1 MASTVPEIEDPALR
15 PLARPGAGTARA
27 RSSVSAIRVGA
38 DLLAL
43 AAAVGTASFLRF
55 GLGLLQVTHEA
66 PFDLAAHALAAAL
79 WIGGLVAVMAS
90 HRLYDE
96 DTLSSRRTE
105 SQRIR
110 TAVLEGI
117 AVVSVAVFLLRLVT
131 VSRGWFVALVVTSY
145 ALVLAERAG
154 LRLALSRAR
163 RHGRLRRAV
172 VLVGAPG
179 DSGVGDEFEIVAR
192 LSIEDLPAYLE
203 RAAERRRRWGVPAPG
218 LLLQA
223 DERPSDEIWD
233 LVVRAGGAGLPVYVA
248 SPVRS
253 VAIDRLTA
261 RELDGRTIVKVSPP
275 ALVGVRAFEKRAFD
289 LVVASTLLMVLSLP
303 MLAIAIG
310 VLVTS
315 GRPIFFGQERIGRGG
330 RPFRM
335 WKFRSMVVDAERESG
350 PVWTARGDPRRTPI
364 GRFLRV
370 SSLDELPQL
379 WNALTGKM
387 SIVGPRPERP
397 GFVASFNDELP
408 DYHARHRIRPGITGL
423 AQVRGLRGDT
433 DLAPRVDADNRYI
446 EHWSLSLDLAIAAR
460 TVLEVVRHRNAG

>member
-1 MASTVPEIEDPALR
+1 MASTVPEIADPALR
-15 PLARPGAGTARA
+15 PPARSATGEGRS
-27 RSSVSAIRVGA
+27 RSSVPAIRVGA
-38 DLLAL
+38 DVLAL
-43 AAAVGTASFLRF
+43 LVAVGLATFLRF
-55 GLGLLQVTHEA
+55 GLGLLEVTHEA
-66 PFDLAAHALAAAL
+66 PFDLAGHALIAVV
-79 WIGGLVAVMAS
+79 WIGALLVVMTT
-90 HRLYDE
+90 HRLFDE

-117 AVVSVAVFLLRLVT
+117 AIVAVAVFLLRLVT
-131 VSRGWFVALVVTSY
+131 VSRGWFVLLVLFSY
-145 ALVLAERAG
+145 ALLVAERAG
-154 LRLALSRAR
+154 LRLALRRAR
-163 RHGRLRRAV
+163 RHGRLRRSV
-172 VLVGAPG
+172 VLVGAPDG
-179 DSGVGDEFEIVAR
+179 TGVGKEFEVVAR
-192 LSIEDLPAYLE
+192 LTIEDLPAYLE
-203 RAAERRRRWGVPAPG
+203 RATERRRRWGVAGPG

-233 LVVRAGGAGLPVYVA
+233 LVVKAGGAGLPVYVA

-275 ALVGVRAFEKRAFD
+275 ALVGVRAFEKRTFD
-289 LVVASTLLMVLSLP
+289 VVVASVLLVLLGLP
-303 MLAIAIG
+303 MLAIAIA

-315 GRPIFFGQERIGRGG
+315 GRPIFFGQERVGRGG

-335 WKFRSMVVDAERESG
+335 WQFRSMVVDAEVESG
-350 PVWTARGDPRRTPI
+350 PVWAVKGDPRRTPI
-364 GRFLRV
+364 GRFLRA

-379 WNALTGKM
+379 WNVLSGRM

-397 GFVASFNDELP
+397 GFVETFNDELP
-408 DYHARHRIRPGITGL
+408 DYGARHRIRPGITGL

-446 EHWSLSLDLAIAAR
+446 EHWSLSLDLAIAVR